1 MKTIEL
7 YIDEENEFSGIEA
20 ISVVENP
27 AIEED
32 FIALKKQQVKL
43 AEVDKEKRI
52 LMGAALIPNKKIYR
66 TNGED
71 EYNIFFSEDTVRK
84 ASELFLSRGKQNN
97 STLEHDVKLN
107 GLSVV
112 ESWIIEDKKKDKS
125 RKYGFDL
132 PIGTWMVS
140 VKVNNDEVWNNF
152 VKEGKV
158 KGFSIEGFFAD
169 KLDDRPRESVEEDFD
184 EMEALSKLY
193 EMEEAFLDSQ
203 EVELESYNDYPQ
215 GAVNNAKRALK
226 YKKENG
232 SSCGTSV
239 GWRRASQL
247 ANKQKITR
255 STIARM
261 ASFKR
266 HQQNKDVP
274 YSEGCGG
281 IMWDA
286 WGGSAGVNWAI
297 SKLKRI
303 DKKVNNSVTALYSE
317 IINDDYAIIDDRL
330 AYSSE
335 EKALEMAKDIGCELI
350 HEHEYEGKMWYMPCE
365 SHSVEAGATT
375 KSPCWDGYEQKG
387 YQIIDGKRRPNCVKK
402 K

>member
-32 FIALKKQQVKL
+32 FIALKKHEVQL
-43 AEVDKEKRI
+43 AEVDAEKRI
-52 LMGAALIPNKKIYR
+52 LMGPALIPNKQIYR
-66 TNGED
+66 TNGEE
-71 EYNIFFSEDTVRK
+71 EYNIFFSEDTVKK

-97 STLEHDVKLN
+97 STLEHQVDLQ

-112 ESWIIEDKKKDKS
+112 ESWIIEDSDMDKS
-125 RKYGFDL
+125 KKYGLSL
-132 PIGTWMVS
+132 PKGTWMVS
-140 VKVNNDEVWNNF
+140 VKVNNDDIWNNY

-169 KLDDRPRESVEEDFD
+169 KLDGPNESVEEDFSSEELESIATLYD
-184 EMEALSKLY
+184 LEDAMLSSY
-193 EMEEAFLDSQ
+193 G
-203 EVELESYNDYPQ
+203 VELESYSDYPDA
-215 GAVNNAKRALK
+215 AVNNAKRALEW
-226 YKKENG
+226 KKENG
-232 SSCGTSV
+232 SSCGTTV

-247 ANKQKITR
+247 ASRQPISR

-297 SKLKRI
+297 SKLKKI
-303 DKKVNNSVTALYSE
+303 D
-317 IINDDYAIIDDRL
+317 ND
-330 AYSSE
+330 
-335 EKALEMAKDIGCELI
+335 
-350 HEHEYEGKMWYMPCE
+350 
-365 SHSVEAGATT
+365 
-375 KSPCWDGYEQKG
+375 
-387 YQIIDGKRRPNCVKK
+387 
-402 K
+402 